1 MRFLNWLLYETHR
14 WLGIALAMFMLAWFA
29 SGLVIMYAEP
39 TTQSRSQ
46 QLAHAE
52 SLQPQ
57 SGWLSLGE
65 VWQISEASRL
75 ANPGPKPPAAVV
87 GNGADDVPLTLLDGR
102 LLRIAGQPVWLVE
115 DSSGRRHAL
124 SALDGSV
131 LETDPQQ
138 ALVIASNW
146 YQKQYGRI
154 GDRAHYIE
162 TIDNPVILRNQEPL
176 KPFHLIGFDAQGLQ
190 LLISARTGEVMH
202 ASTELSRLTYYA
214 GNWLHLF
221 KPMES
226 LGWGG
231 IRHDVQLWSGLT
243 AAVAC
248 LTGLI
253 IGWLRWRPGFRGGK
267 TYSQG
272 RTQPYRESWM
282 VWHFWSG
289 LLGGTLALLWAVSGY
304 VSTNPGKIFSSP
316 DLTRLETARFTG
328 GQLPESLFRWHP
340 SVDEQADDGNLVEFA
355 WRRLGDEAVLLAYGR
370 DGRRVAV
377 NAEAGNGEFSP
388 AALLAATQRLLGQG
402 SRVQS
407 EIISD
412 YDSYYYPRRHQTSV
426 ERPLPVVKLQT
437 ADQSD
442 TWFYLD
448 PLEGRVLTKLEPNRR
463 VYRWLYSA
471 LHYWDFGWLTIRPIW
486 DFWMLLWVG
495 FGLVLSASS
504 LVIGWRRLKRTL
516 VPAKPA
522 RKKPALRPLTE
533 VDQHSVLSLNDV
545 Q

>member
-1 MRFLNWLLYETHR
+1 MKFLNWLLYETHR
-14 WLGIALAMFMLAWFA
+14 WLGIALAIFMLAWFA

-46 QLAHAE
+46 QLAHTE

-87 GNGADDVPLTLLDGR
+87 GNGADDAPLTLLDGR

-115 DSSGRRHAL
+115 DSSGRRYAL

-131 LETDPQQ
+131 LKTDPQQ
-138 ALVIASNW
+138 ALVIALNW
-146 YQKQYGRI
+146 YQKEYGQI
-154 GDRAHYIE
+154 ADRANYIE
-162 TIDNPVILRNQEPL
+162 TIDNPVILRNQDAL
-176 KPFHLIGFDAQGLQ
+176 KPFHLIGFDDQGLQ

-202 ASTELSRLTYYA
+202 ASTEVSRLTYYA

-221 KPMES
+221 KPLES

-243 AAVAC
+243 AAVAS

-272 RTQPYRESWM
+272 RTQPYREAWM
-282 VWHFWSG
+282 VWHFWAG

-316 DLTRLETARFTG
+316 DLTKLETAQFMG
-328 GQLPESLFRWHP
+328 GQIPEILFRWHP
-340 SVDEQADDGNLVEFA
+340 AADAQTLDDNLVELA

-370 DGRRVAV
+370 DGSRAPIEVG
-377 NAEAGNGEFSP
+377 NAEFSQ
-388 AALLAATQRLLGQG
+388 AAIIAATQRLIGPDNRLG
-402 SRVQS
+402 S
-407 EIISD
+407 EILSD
-412 YDSYYYPRRHQTSV
+412 YDSYYYPRRHQGKV
-426 ERPLPVVKLQT
+426 ERPLPVIKLQT
-437 ADQSD
+437 ADQRD
-442 TWFYLD
+442 TWLYLD
-448 PLEGRVLTKLEPNRR
+448 PVEGRVLTKLEPNRR

-471 LHYWDFGWLTIRPIW
+471 LHYWDFGWLNIRPLW
-486 DFWMLLWVG
+486 DFWMLLLVG

-504 LVIGWRRLKRTL
+504 LVIGWRRLKRTFA
-516 VPAKPA
+516 PAKRLGKRSA
-522 RKKPALRPLTE
+522 RPLI
-533 VDQHSVLSLNDV
+533 DAKQQPVLSLNDIR
-545 Q
+545 